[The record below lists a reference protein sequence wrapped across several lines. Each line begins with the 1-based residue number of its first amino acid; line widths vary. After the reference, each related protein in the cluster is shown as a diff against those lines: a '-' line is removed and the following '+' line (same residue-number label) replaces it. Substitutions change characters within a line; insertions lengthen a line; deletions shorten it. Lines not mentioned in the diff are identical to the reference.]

1 MIRSSLRPSI
11 RFFRAACPSPAE
23 VSIAPGSKYEKAGRK
38 AKHSSYLSG
47 PSVLG
52 TSTESRAATRNVSV
66 FTQWSDMDWHRP
78 DFMSDA
84 ALKEKESWLED
95 ILNSNQR
102 AVDIEAFLL
111 VLNALAS
118 GASQDAGAARRA
130 ERWMSRL
137 RQQENVHP
145 TVECYQAVIQA
156 WANSNKEQPVVIVN
170 RAERWLNDFLADCEE
185 MAALEPTIE
194 CYNAFLDACTR
205 GRTGKDKRKN
215 VIVETHAKKADA
227 ILRRLHSQAHYHGEG
242 AMVVPNTDTFNFVIR
257 GWTRCR
263 EDDSIAQRVL
273 SLLRLMESYQRE
285 NPVNS
290 TVRPDTKSYSMAMD
304 ALITVAKLTA
314 RRCVQKNNKLN
325 DDPSQNGLSEMQEAQ
340 AVLAYMHDL
349 YDAGVEGVLPHRVPY
364 NILITGW
371 AALATF
377 GHQDA
382 PFEAEQ
388 ILRKMI
394 SYKDT
399 GFTEAGPDSISYEKV
414 MLAWANSGHLNAGK
428 RATWWLKKLWNDAE
442 LESDMNLLPTTRT
455 HNIVMKAL
463 AVTEDVQGAENLL
476 LDLGDKFR
484 EEQAPERRP
493 NSESFSVVIRA
504 WLQKAEHHPNIDE
517 RTKSLDRAVEWLS
530 SLREVENEKD
540 LSTAPELFSG
550 VLRAARKSARMRVDV
565 LDLARRTFDDLRQSR
580 HGVNSVSFSA
590 LLEVGL
596 AALAGPLDDEARN
609 IFIQEVFE
617 DCRDEGLISNTF
629 IRALRDSRTYADGW
643 TAEERERMTN
653 EFFSEWPLPAS
664 WTRNLRSRR
673 FFPKPDDAGLIGKS
687 RSIYQSNREGQR

>member
-1 MIRSSLRPSI
+1 LRPSI
-11 RFFRAACPSPAE
+11 RFFRAAYPSPADK
-23 VSIAPGSKYEKAGRK
+23 SNAPGSNYENTGYK
-38 AKHSSYLSG
+38 AKYNSSSLSG
-47 PSVLG
+47 SSISY
-52 TSTESRAATRNVSV
+52 TSTETRAAIRNASV
-66 FTQWSDMDWHRP
+66 FTKWSDKDWHRP
-78 DFMSDA
+78 NFMRDA

-95 ILNSNQR
+95 ILKSNQK
-102 AVDIEAFLL
+102 AVDIEAFLV

-137 RQQENVHP
+137 RQQENLHP

-170 RAERWLNDFLADCEE
+170 RAERWLNDFLADCEKME
-185 MAALEPTIE
+185 TLEPTIE

-205 GRTGKDKRKN
+205 GRSGKDKRKN
-215 VIVETHAKKADA
+215 FIVQTHARKAEA
-227 ILRRLHSQAHYHGEG
+227 ILRQLHSQAHYYGEE
-242 AMVVPNTDTFNFVIR
+242 AVLVPNTDTFNFVIR

-263 EDDSIAQRVL
+263 EDISIAQRVL
-273 SLLRLMESYQRE
+273 SLLRLMETYQRE

-314 RRCVQKNNKLN
+314 RRCVQRNKKLN
-325 DDPSQNGLSEMQEAQ
+325 DDPSQNGLNEMQEAQ
-340 AVLAYMHDL
+340 AILTYMHDL

-371 AALATF
+371 AALASF
-377 GHQDA
+377 GHQDNA

-442 LESDMNLLPTTRT
+442 LESDTNLLPTTRT

-463 AVTEDVQGAENLL
+463 AVTEDVLGAENLL

-504 WLQKAEHHPNIDE
+504 WLQQAEHHPHIDE

-565 LDLARRTFDDLRQSR
+565 LDLARRTFDDLRESR
-580 HGVNSVSFSA
+580 HGVSSVSFSA

-596 AALAGPLDDEARN
+596 AALAGPDHDEARN

-629 IRALRDSRTYADGW
+629 LRAFRDSQTYADGW

-673 FFPKPDDAGLIGKS
+673 FFPKPDDAERKS
-687 RSIYQSNREGQR
+687 EHPVQSTSSREGQR